1 MAEINIERKKS
12 VWPWI
17 IAAIVV
23 ALLVWALLAMMGRD
37 DRDTAAIAP
46 VTTDPAVTT
55 PDVGATA
62 VIVPGGAVDPGAAG
76 AQGAAG
82 MQDDPAQR
90 DAALDRYAGVY
101 ASGNLELNLN
111 SAGTYTMRESP
122 AGEGNGRWT
131 FNQSASALHL
141 MPSDGTPDRYFRVE
155 NANTLVPL
163 NETGDPA
170 AQMAPLQ
177 RVTDR

>member
-12 VWPWI
+12 VWPWV
-17 IAAIVV
+17 IAAIIV

-37 DRDTAAIAP
+37 RDTAAVAP
-46 VTTDPAVTT
+46 ATGDPALTGTAATT
-55 PDVGATA
+55 APGATT
-62 VIVPGGAVDPGAAG
+62 VPGAAG
-76 AQGAAG
+76 V
-82 MQDDPAQR
+82 QDGPVQR

-122 AGEGNGRWT
+122 AGEGQGRWSYD
-131 FNQSASALHL
+131 QSANALHL
-141 MPSDGTPDRYFRVE
+141 VPADGSTERYFRVE
-155 NANTLVPL
+155 GADTLIPL

-170 AQMAPLQ
+170 GQMAPLQ